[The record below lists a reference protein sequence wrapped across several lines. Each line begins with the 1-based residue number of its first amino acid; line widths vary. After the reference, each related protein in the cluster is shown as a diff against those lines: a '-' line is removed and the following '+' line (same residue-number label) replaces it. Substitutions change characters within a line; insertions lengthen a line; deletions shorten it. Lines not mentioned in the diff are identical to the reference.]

1 MSGPR
6 NSILVCTIRTR
17 LHTAQLHTARSAGLV
32 LDCRFQSSTRPA
44 ELGHRASKVPQPCS
58 VI

>member
-17 LHTAQLHTARSAGLV
+17 LHTAQLHTARSAIEPLRCRNLV
-32 LDCRFQSSTRPA
+32 L
-44 ELGHRASKVPQPCS
+44 LSKKNVENILQL
-58 VI
+58 V